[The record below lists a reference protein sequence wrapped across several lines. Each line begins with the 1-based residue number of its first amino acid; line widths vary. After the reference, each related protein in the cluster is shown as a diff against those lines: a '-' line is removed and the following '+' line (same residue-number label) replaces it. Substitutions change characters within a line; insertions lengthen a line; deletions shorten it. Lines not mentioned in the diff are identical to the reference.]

1 MVGRIDAPALAAW
14 LADATR
20 EAPGVL
26 DVREPWETDLGVIP
40 GSVCLPM
47 GQVPAG
53 FGALGA
59 ARDWVVV
66 CHHGARSLQVAR
78 FLDAQGF
85 ARVHNLDGGIDAWSR
100 LVDPAVRRY

>member
-1 MVGRIDAPALAAW
+1 MIEHIDAPTLSAW
-14 LADATR
+14 LADADR
-20 EAPGVL
+20 APPLVL
-26 DVREPWETDLGVIP
+26 DVREPWETDLGTIP

-47 GQVPAG
+47 GRIPQTFHDLDP
-53 FGALGA
+53 

-85 ARVHNLDGGIDAWSR
+85 ARLHNLDGGIDAWSR
-100 LVDPAVRRY
+100 LVDPGVRRY